1 MGLGGKIVVCAKVR
15 DGDKRVVRVTDGE
28 PKDLDVVIVDDLVQ
42 VVTNSAVF
50 KMYSTGQNVTPAR
63 SAIVCLFR
71 ETGGTLHECGA
82 ALRTL
87 GARSVSAYVAHGVF
101 PNDAWKRFCLG
112 DGGKSPRGD
121 RAVFSNFWVTNS
133 IPTTTRN
140 LPTNDVR

>member
-1 MGLGGKIVVCAKVR
+1 LGGKIVVCAKVR

-42 VVTNSAVF
+42 VVPI
-50 KMYSTGQNVTPAR
+50 STVSRCIYWMKRDAHSLCIFGPF
-63 SAIVCLFR
+63 C

-101 PNDAWKRFCLG
+101 PNDAWKRFCRG
-112 DGGKSPRGD
+112 DGDKSPRGD
-121 RAVFSNFWVTNS
+121 RAVFTNFWVTNS

-140 LPTNDVR
+140 LPTDDVRDS